1 MTSVEESIKGK
12 KLFVQ
17 DESARMVERLAIEV
31 ADADVDRAIAR
42 LGERTRISRYAT
54 GEIVSPESIP
64 DDAYREALINLL
76 LQEADSELA
85 GAQGYVPCIQMSPS
99 IEEYL
104 AVSMMVKDEFRH
116 ARVCYKLLEH
126 LGVDVDERI
135 ASFDFTRRLS
145 DDDLG
150 AARPAGDKRVNIFYY
165 PIHDWY
171 DFIAF
176 NFCMD
181 RGAGHQLEDVL
192 VSSYRPWARVMEGI
206 FKEEMFH
213 IAHGDNW
220 VKRLAANAE
229 TKPQMQAAIEKWFPR
244 TMNIFG
250 RAHAPRNR
258 LYRELGLKVRD
269 NQDVRE
275 AFAAEVGA
283 RLHEFGLRMPEW
295 VPDWGKI
302 PEEAVFAAG

>member
-1 MTSVEESIKGK
+1 MSAAKGK
-12 KLFVQ
+12 QLFQQ
-17 DESARMVERLAIEV
+17 DQDAKMQERLAEEV
-31 ADADVDRAIAR
+31 AEAAGAGGIAR
-42 LGERTRISRYAT
+42 LGSKTAEAKYAA
-54 GEIVSPESIP
+54 GEIVDPDQIP
-64 DDAYREALINLL
+64 DETYREALVNLL
-76 LQEADSELA
+76 MQEADSELA
-85 GAQGYVPCIQMSPS
+85 GAHGYVPCIAMAPN

-126 LGVDVDERI
+126 LGVDVDERVR
-135 ASFDFTRRLS
+135 SFDFTLRVN

-150 AARPAGDKRVNIFYY
+150 TTRAAGDKRVNIFYY
-165 PIHDWY
+165 PIKDWF

-220 VKRLAANAE
+220 VKRLAADPE
-229 TKPQMQAAIEKWFPR
+229 TKPKMQAAIDTWFPR

-250 RAHAPRNR
+250 RANAPKNR

-269 NQDVRE
+269 NQEVRE
-275 AFAAEVGA
+275 AFAAEVA
-283 RLHEFGLRMPEW
+283 NRLSEFGLRMPEW

>member
-1 MTSVEESIKGK
+1 MSDQGLKGK
-12 KLFVQ
+12 ELFKQ
-17 DESARMVERLAIEV
+17 DQDAKMEERLAEEV
-31 ADADVDRAIAR
+31 REAAGEGGIARMGQRTAESRYSAGQILDVDQ
-42 LGERTRISRYAT
+42 
-54 GEIVSPESIP
+54 IP
-64 DDAYREALINLL
+64 DDEYREALINLL

-85 GAQGYVPCIQMSPS
+85 GAHGYVPCIAMSPN

-126 LGVDVDERI
+126 LGVDVDARI
-135 ASFDFTRRLS
+135 RQFDFTLRVD

-150 AARPAGDKRVNIFYY
+150 TARAAGDKRVNIFYY
-165 PIHDWY
+165 PIRDWY

-192 VSSYRPWARVMEGI
+192 ASSYRPWARVMEGI

-220 VKRLAANAE
+220 VKRLAADAE
-229 TKPQMQAAIEKWFPR
+229 SKPKMQAAISQWFPR

-250 RAHAPRNR
+250 RANAPKNR

-269 NQDVRE
+269 NQEVRE
-275 AFAAEVGA
+275 AFAAEVAG
-283 RLHEFGLRMPEW
+283 RLSEFGLEMPAWE
-295 VPDWGKI
+295 PDWGKI

>member
-1 MTSVEESIKGK
+1 MSNLAPKGK
-12 KLFVQ
+12 LLFKQ
-17 DESARMVERLAIEV
+17 DEDAKMQQRLAEEV
-31 ADADVDRAIAR
+31 REAASGGGIAR
-42 LGERTRISRYAT
+42 LGQRSADAKYSA
-54 GEIVSPESIP
+54 GEIADADAIP
-64 DDAYREALINLL
+64 GDEYREALINLL
-76 LQEADSELA
+76 TQEADSELA
-85 GAQGYVPCIQMSPS
+85 GAHGYVPCIPMSPN

-104 AVSMMVKDEFRH
+104 AVAMMVKDEFRH

-126 LGVDVDERI
+126 LGVDVDDRI
-135 ASFDFTRRLS
+135 RQFDFTLRVN

-150 AARPAGDKRVNIFYY
+150 TTRAAGDKRVNIFYY
-165 PIHDWY
+165 PIRDWY

-192 VSSYRPWARVMEGI
+192 QSSYRPWARVMEGI

-220 VKRLAANAE
+220 VKRLAAE
-229 TKPQMQAAIEKWFPR
+229 PESKPKMQAAINTWFPR

-250 RAHAPRNR
+250 RANAPKNR

-269 NQDVRE
+269 NQEVRE
-275 AFAAEVGA
+275 AFAAEVAG
-283 RLHEFGLRMPEW
+283 RLADFGIDLPEW
-295 VPDWGKI
+295 IPDWGKI

>member
-1 MTSVEESIKGK
+1 MSHEALKGK
-12 KLFVQ
+12 VLFQQ
-17 DESARMVERLAIEV
+17 DIDERMGERLAEEV
-31 ADADVDRAIAR
+31 EAAERDSAIR
-42 LGERTRISRYAT
+42 REGQRTELSRYAA
-54 GEIVSPESIP
+54 GEITGPEQIP
-64 DDAYREALINLL
+64 SKEYREALVNLL
-76 LQEADSELA
+76 TQEADSELA
-85 GAQGYVPCIQMSPS
+85 GALGYVPCITMSPT
-99 IEEYL
+99 IDEYL

-126 LGVDVDERI
+126 LGLDVEARI
-135 ASFDFTRRLS
+135 RSFDFTLRVA

-150 AARPAGDKRVNIFYY
+150 TARAAGDKRVNIFYY
-165 PIHDWY
+165 PIADWY

-192 VSSYRPWARVMEGI
+192 MSSYRPWARVMEGI

-220 VKRLAANAE
+220 VRRLAADPE
-229 TKPQMQAAIEKWFPR
+229 TKPRMQAAIDKWFPR

-250 RAHAPRNR
+250 RANTPRNR

-269 NQDVRE
+269 NQEVRE
-275 AFAAEVGA
+275 AFAAEVGSK
-283 RLHEFGLRMPEW
+283 LKEYGLRMPEW

>member
-1 MTSVEESIKGK
+1 MTSIHEPLKGK
-12 KLFVQ
+12 QLFKQ
-17 DESARMVERLAIEV
+17 DEEARMADRLAFEV
-31 ADADVDRAIAR
+31 EDAEHEGSMVRD
-42 LGERTRISRYAT
+42 GQRTSESRYAA
-54 GEIVSPESIP
+54 GEITGPDAIP
-64 DDAYREALINLL
+64 DDAYREALVNLL
-76 LQEADSELA
+76 TQEADSELA
-85 GAQGYVPCIQMSPS
+85 GAQGYVPCIPMSPN

-104 AVSMMVKDEFRH
+104 AVAMMVKDEFRH

-126 LGVDVDERI
+126 LGMDVDARI
-135 ASFDFTRRLS
+135 KSFDYTMRVN

-150 AARPAGDKRVNIFYY
+150 TARAGGDKRVNIFYY
-165 PIHDWY
+165 PIEDWY

-192 VSSYRPWARVMEGI
+192 MSSYRPWARVMEGI

-229 TKPQMQAAIEKWFPR
+229 SKPKMQAAIDKWFPR

-250 RAHAPRNR
+250 RANAPKNR
-258 LYRELGLKVRD
+258 FYREVGLKVRD
-269 NQDVRE
+269 NQEVRE
-275 AFAAEVGA
+275 AFAADVGS
-283 RLHEFGLRMPEW
+283 RLHEFGLEMPGW

>member
-1 MTSVEESIKGK
+1 MTEQELKGK
-12 KLFVQ
+12 ELFRQ
-17 DESARMVERLAIEV
+17 DDQARMSARLADELR
-31 ADADVDRAIAR
+31 DASGSAEIAH
-42 LGERTRISRYAT
+42 LGERMALSRYAA
-54 GEIVSPESIP
+54 GEILGPEQIP
-64 DDAYREALINLL
+64 SDDYREALVNLL
-76 LQEADSELA
+76 TQEADSELA
-85 GAQGYVPCIQMSPS
+85 GALGYVPCITMAPA
-99 IEEYL
+99 IDEYL

-126 LGVDVDERI
+126 LGIDIDARVK
-135 ASFDFTRRLS
+135 SFDFTMRVN

-150 AARPAGDKRVNIFYY
+150 TGRAGADRRVNIFYY
-165 PIHDWY
+165 PINDWF

-220 VKRLAANAE
+220 VKRLAAHPA
-229 TKPQMQAAIEKWFPR
+229 TKPKMQSAIDRWFPR

-250 RAHAPRNR
+250 RPNTPKNR

-269 NQDVRE
+269 NQEVRE
-275 AFAAEVGA
+275 AFAAEVA
-283 RLHEFGLRMPEW
+283 TRLREAGLRMPDW
-295 VPDWGKI
+295 APDWGRI

>member
-1 MTSVEESIKGK
+1 MTDQEHKGNQ
-12 KLFVQ
+12 LFRQ
-17 DESARMVERLAIEV
+17 DEEARMASRLAEEV
-31 ADADVDRAIAR
+31 RDAAGSAGIAHM
-42 LGERTRISRYAT
+42 GKRTALSRYAA
-54 GEIVSPESIP
+54 GEIAGPEQLPS
-64 DDAYREALINLL
+64 AGYREALVNLL
-76 LQEADSELA
+76 TQEADSELA
-85 GAQGYVPCIQMSPS
+85 GALGYVPCIKMAPA
-99 IEEYL
+99 IDEYL

-126 LGVDVDERI
+126 LGIDVDERLG
-135 ASFDFTRRLS
+135 SFDFTMRVG

-150 AARPAGDKRVNIFYY
+150 TARAGDDRRVNIFYY
-165 PIHDWY
+165 PINDWF

-220 VKRLAANAE
+220 VKRLAAEAE
-229 TKPQMQAAIEKWFPR
+229 TRPKMQAAIDRWFPR

-250 RAHAPRNR
+250 RPSTPKNR

-269 NQDVRE
+269 NQEVRE
-275 AFAAEVGA
+275 AFAAEVGT
-283 RLHEFGLRMPEW
+283 RLYEFGLRLPEW
-295 VPDWGKI
+295 APDWGRI